1 MLLTLLKGK
10 IHGATVTGADL
21 HYQGSIAIDERWLDA
36 AGILPHEQVHVY
48 NVTNGNRLVTY
59 AIPAPAGSHT
69 VCLNG
74 AAARLAQPKD
84 VVIVAAYAQ
93 FTPEEAKAW
102 RPTVLMAPF
111 P

>member
-21 HYQGSIAIDERWLDA
+21 HYQGSIAIDTRWLDA

-48 NVTNGNRLVTY
+48 NVTNGQRLITY
-59 AIPAPAGSHT
+59 AIPAEPGSKT

-74 AAARLAQPKD
+74 AAARRAAPGD
-84 VVIVAAYAQ
+84 VVIIAAYAQ
-93 FTPEEAKAW
+93 FTPEEAQAW
-102 RPTVLMAPF
+102 QPTVLMEPF